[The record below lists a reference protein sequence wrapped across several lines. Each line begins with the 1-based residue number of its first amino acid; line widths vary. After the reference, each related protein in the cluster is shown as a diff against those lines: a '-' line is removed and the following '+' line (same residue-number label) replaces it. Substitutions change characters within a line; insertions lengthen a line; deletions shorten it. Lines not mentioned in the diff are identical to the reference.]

1 MNVPDDYSMP
11 HWINLSFY
19 STNKKIPNSTFIPR
33 IKLPQRISKCSAENG
48 TGKLLNNKTRLLQ
61 EDPREYLHN
70 SFFDYEA
77 YDAQVFQLPPIHTSS
92 LQRVSTRTKKTS
104 VVCMETHNN
113 AHALKLLKRKMSDPD
128 IHHPPP
134 EIHPP
139 SLSVIAANATSRSAA
154 ISIPSRAETVSSNG
168 SNGEVIGM

>member
-33 IKLPQRISKCSAENG
+33 IKLPQRISKNCCEIGN
-48 TGKLLNNKTRLLQ
+48 GKLLNNKTKLLQ
-61 EDPREYLHN
+61 EESREYLHN
-70 SFFDYEA
+70 SFFDYDA

-92 LQRVSTRTKKTS
+92 LQRKSTRTKKTS

-113 AHALKLLKRKMSDPD
+113 AQVLKLLKRKMSDPD
-128 IHHPPP
+128 IHHPPADT
-134 EIHPP
+134 HPAGN
-139 SLSVIAANATSRSAA
+139 STSRSAA
-154 ISIPSRAETVSSNG
+154 ISIPLRCETVKING
-168 SNGEVIGM
+168 SNTEVIGILKGFRY